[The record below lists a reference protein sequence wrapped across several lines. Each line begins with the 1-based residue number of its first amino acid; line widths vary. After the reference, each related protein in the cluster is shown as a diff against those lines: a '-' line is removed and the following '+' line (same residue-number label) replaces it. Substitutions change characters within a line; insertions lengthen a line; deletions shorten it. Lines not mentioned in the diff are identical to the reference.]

1 MELWHFLDQGVRD
14 GVSDR
19 ITLDIL
25 RIELTK
31 DLELLL
37 DQSGSLYLLLLSGGE
52 HVLSLRPFPFLGLQG
67 CLAEGGGRHGLS
79 FGVEDHLLGPE
90 LGHLLSLLLH
100 LLPSDLLL
108 LHLLHFDLELALLF
122 LLAAL
127 PLLLLTLLLGIFPLL
142 PILLLLELS
151 LAGLLPLLLLEVA
164 DEALSGD
171 GLALEALPDTIRHT
185 LQVSTE
191 EMVRLLAAA
200 TIDEVTRILAFEAV
214 VRVLVFKIN

>member
-1 MELWHFLDQGVRD
+1 M
-14 GVSDR
+14 
-19 ITLDIL
+19 
-25 RIELTK
+25 
-31 DLELLL
+31 
-37 DQSGSLYLLLLSGGE
+37 
-52 HVLSLRPFPFLGLQG
+52 
-67 CLAEGGGRHGLS
+67 
-79 FGVEDHLLGPE
+79 
-90 LGHLLSLLLH
+90 LLH